1 MKKRWIAG
9 IAGLLC
15 MVMILGGCG
24 GGSGSGGDSGQGSA
38 KKAKPVDLKMNV
50 TTSESSVW
58 MVAAKEFKRLVEE
71 GTDGRYTV
79 SIFPNEQL
87 SAGDMPKGVEQLFN
101 GTTDLDIH
109 SLMLFANVEPKV
121 IVCSMPWLFPD
132 GYKSVDDILFN
143 GPGKDALMK
152 LIRAKGVEPLALGE
166 NGFRQITNNVRP
178 IKEPKDLDRLK
189 IRVPAISMY
198 IDLFKLLGADPTS
211 MSWSEVFTA
220 LQQGTIDGQENPYDT
235 IRSGQI
241 QEVQKYMTIW
251 NYSYDPIVLSVSNK
265 VWNGLSDADKAVFK
279 DAAEKACAKEVQES
293 RKMDSQI
300 IDEFKKGG
308 MEVTELTPDQT
319 ADFKKKADP
328 IYKMYK
334 DQIGED
340 LLKEFG
346 YNFQ

>member
-1 MKKRWIAG
+1 MKKRLIAG
-9 IAGLLC
+9 IAGLICLI
-15 MVMILGGCG
+15 MILGGCG
-24 GGSGSGGDSGQGSA
+24 NSGGGDTA
-38 KKAKPVDLKMNV
+38 KGTAKKPVDLKMSV

-101 GTTDLDIH
+101 GTTDADIH
-109 SLMLFANVEPKV
+109 SVMLMANVEPKV
-121 IVCSMPWLFPD
+121 IVCSMPWLFPN
-132 GYKSVDDILFN
+132 GYQSVDDILFN
-143 GPGKDALMK
+143 GPGKDALLD
-152 LIRAKGVEPLALGE
+152 LIRAKGAEPLALGE

-178 IKEPKDLDRLK
+178 IKDPKDLERLK

-198 IDLFKLLGADPTS
+198 IDLFKMLGADPTS

-235 IRSGQI
+235 IRSGQV

-251 NYSYDPIVLSVSNK
+251 NYSYDPIVLSVSGK
-265 VWNGLSDADKAVFK
+265 IWNSLSDADKAIFK
-279 DAAEKACAKEVQES
+279 DAAEKGCAKEVQES

-300 IDEFKKGG
+300 VDEFKKGG
-308 MEVTELTPDQT
+308 MEVTELTPEQT
-319 ADFKKKADP
+319 AAFKKKADP

-340 LLKEFG
+340 LLSKFG
-346 YNFQ
+346 YTFQ